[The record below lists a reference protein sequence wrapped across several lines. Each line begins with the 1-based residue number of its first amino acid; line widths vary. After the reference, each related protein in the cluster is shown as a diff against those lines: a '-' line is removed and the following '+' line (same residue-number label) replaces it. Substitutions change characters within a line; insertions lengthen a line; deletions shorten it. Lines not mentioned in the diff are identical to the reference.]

1 MTYITPMFAGW
12 HRKLHG
18 RRPIRNGIAMRSK
31 ASEISSLCVRQAK
44 DLFGDLLA
52 IELLAKVPGF
62 RNRTF
67 PLPVVFW
74 AFLCQIL
81 ADGSCRHAVSSVQS
95 LLSRK
100 GKAICSPSTAA
111 YCKARVRIPI
121 RLLLKIHRRLV
132 AGMCPRR
139 LPRTFVID
147 GTTISMPDTP
157 ANQAAWP
164 QSRSQ
169 EEGCGFPIMRLVGL
183 FDLATGVWIDAA
195 TAPFRSSE
203 RNLCRKLWRHVRAGD
218 TIVADSGFCCWFT
231 LYLFKQRGVKVVMR
245 INSRRKADPR
255 AAKLGKGDRLERW
268 RKPNTRPKRV
278 AACDYAKMPGSIAI
292 RVVTVAVDSGAG
304 FRTTEITLA
313 ATVLDPEEMSATEI
327 GSLYLDRWKVELF
340 IDDLKTTL
348 GMAVLTSRSPAM
360 IRRELLVHIIAYNL
374 LRALMTCGKTVGCE
388 NPSFKGTIDRLNHR
402 LPTVL
407 SATTAKLRKQL
418 VTDLIEMIAEDQVPE
433 RPFRREPRAVK
444 RRPKPHQLLNKP
456 RHEMVEISHRSRYK
470 KADQKIITN
479 SP

>member
-18 RRPIRNGIAMRSK
+18 RRPVRNGIEMRSK

-44 DLFGDLLA
+44 DLFGGLLA
-52 IELLAKVPGF
+52 IELLTKLPRL

-95 LLSRK
+95 LLSRN

-111 YCKARVRIPI
+111 YYKARVRIPI
-121 RLLLKIHRRLV
+121 RLLLKIHQRLV
-132 AGMCPRR
+132 AGMCSRR
-139 LPRTFVID
+139 IPRTFVID

-157 ANQAAWP
+157 ANQATWP
-164 QSRSQ
+164 AVAS
-169 EEGCGFPIMRLVGL
+169 
-183 FDLATGVWIDAA
+183 ATY
-195 TAPFRSSE
+195 
-203 RNLCRKLWRHVRAGD
+203 CRKLWRHVRAGD

-231 LYLFKQRGVKVVMR
+231 LFLFKQRGVKVVMR
-245 INSRRKADPR
+245 INFIRKPDPH

-268 RKPNTRPKRV
+268 RKPNVRPKWIG
-278 AACDYAKMPGSIAI
+278 ASDYAKTPNNIPV
-292 RVVTVAVDSGAG
+292 RVVTVAVDPGSG
-304 FRTTEITLA
+304 FRTTELQLA
-313 ATVLDPEEMSATEI
+313 STVLDPEEMAATQI
-327 GSLYLDRWKVELF
+327 GTLYLERWKAELF
-340 IDDLKTTL
+340 IEDLKTTL

-388 NPSFKGTIDRLNHR
+388 NPSFKGTIDKLNHW

-407 SATTAKLRKQL
+407 
-418 VTDLIEMIAEDQVPE
+418 
-433 RPFRREPRAVK
+433 FR
-444 RRPKPHQLLNKP
+444 N
-456 RHEMVEISHRSRYK
+456 HRN
-470 KADQKIITN
+470 T
-479 SP
+479 P

>member
-1 MTYITPMFAGW
+1 
-12 HRKLHG
+12 
-18 RRPIRNGIAMRSK
+18 MREK
-31 ASEISSLCVRQAK
+31 ASEISSLCMRQAK

-52 IELLAKVPGF
+52 IELLFKVPGF
-62 RNRTF
+62 RSRAF
-67 PLPVVFW
+67 PLPVAFW
-74 AFLCQIL
+74 MFLCQTL
-81 ADGSCRHAVSSVQS
+81 AAGSCRHAVCSAQS

-100 GKAICSPSTAA
+100 GKAICSPNTAA
-111 YCKARVRIPI
+111 YCKARARIPI

-157 ANQAAWP
+157 ANQTSWP

-169 EEGCGFPIMRLVGL
+169 KEGCGFPIMRLVGL

-245 INSRRKADPR
+245 TNPRRKPDPR
-255 AAKLGKGDRLERW
+255 ASRLGKGDRIERW
-268 RKPNTRPKRV
+268 RKPNIRPKWV
-278 AACDYAKMPGSIAI
+278 AASDYAEMPDSISV
-292 RVVTVAVDSGAG
+292 RVVTVTVDPGAG
-304 FRTTEITLA
+304 FRTTEIHLA
-313 ATVLDPEEMSATEI
+313 STVTDPDGMSASRI
-327 GSLYLDRWKVELF
+327 GSLYLERWKVELF

-360 IRRELLVHIIAYNL
+360 IRRELIVRIIAHNL
-374 LRALMTCGKTVGCE
+374 LRALMDRGKTPECG
-388 NPSFKGTIDRLNHR
+388 NPSFKGTIDRLNHW
-402 LPTVL
+402 LPVVL
-407 SATTAKLRKQL
+407 SAATAKLRKRL
-418 VTDLIEMIAEDQVPE
+418 ITDLIELIAEDQVPD

-456 RHEMVEISHRSRYK
+456 RHEMVEISHRSRYT
-470 KADQKIITN
+470 KAKRKMITN
-479 SP
+479 RA

>member
-1 MTYITPMFAGW
+1 MTHITPMFAGW

-18 RRPIRNGIAMRSK
+18 RRPVRHRLAMRDK
-31 ASEISSLCVRQAK
+31 ASEISSLCARQAK

-52 IELLAKVPGF
+52 IELLSKVPGF
-62 RNRTF
+62 RDRAF

-74 AFLCQIL
+74 TFLCQTL
-81 ADGSCRHAVSSVQS
+81 ATGSCRHAVSSVQS
-95 LLSRK
+95 FLSRN
-100 GKAICSPSTAA
+100 GKAICSPNTAA

-121 RLLLKIHRRLV
+121 RLLLRIHRRLV

-147 GTTISMPDTP
+147 GTTISMPDTT

-169 EEGCGFPIMRLVGL
+169 KEGCGFPIMRLVGL

-245 INSRRKADPR
+245 TNSRRKPDPR
-255 AAKLGKGDRLERW
+255 AARLGKGDRIERW
-268 RKPNTRPKRV
+268 RKPNVRPKWV
-278 AACDYAKMPGSIAI
+278 AASDYAEMPDSIAV
-292 RVVTVAVDSGAG
+292 RSVTVSVDPGTG
-304 FRTTEITLA
+304 FRTTEINLA
-313 ATVLDPEEMSATEI
+313 STVTDPEEMSAAQI
-327 GSLYLDRWKVELF
+327 GTLYLDRWKVELF
-340 IDDLKTTL
+340 IDDLKSTL

-360 IRRELLVHIIAYNL
+360 IRRELIVRIIAYNL
-374 LRALMTCGKTVGCE
+374 LRALMNCGKTEGCE
-388 NPSFKGTIDRLNHR
+388 NPSFKGTVDRLNHW
-402 LPTVL
+402 LPVVL
-407 SATTAKLRKQL
+407 SAATAKLRKRL
-418 VTDLIEMIAEDQVPE
+418 VTDLIELIAEDQVPD

-456 RHEMVEISHRSRYK
+456 RHEMVEISHRSRYT
-470 KADQKIITN
+470 KAKRKMITKEA
-479 SP
+479 